1 MALQFACIVDM
12 PRTGGSSKVDK
23 GKGKGTG
30 KGKKSNVSGAQG
42 DDEGGANVKGGS
54 ASVVLEA
61 VTRRESS
68 LALFHLMGK
77 VLYNKR
83 ESPFLLSLTLGCARD
98 VTCRFSH
105 R

>member
-12 PRTGGSSKVDK
+12 PRTGSSTVDK
-23 GKGKGTG
+23 GKGRGTG
-30 KGKKSNVSGAQG
+30 KGKKSKVGGARG
-42 DDEGGANVKGGS
+42 DDEGGANIKGGS

-83 ESPFLLSLTLGCARD
+83 ESPFLRP
-98 VTCRFSH
+98 SH
-105 R
+105 SRLCP